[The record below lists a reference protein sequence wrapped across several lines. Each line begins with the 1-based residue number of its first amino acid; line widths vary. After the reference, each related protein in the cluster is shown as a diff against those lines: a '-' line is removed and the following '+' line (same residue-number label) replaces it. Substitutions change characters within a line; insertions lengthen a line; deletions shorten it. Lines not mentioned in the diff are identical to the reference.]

1 MRWRCF
7 IGALGGVI
15 LAFTPFATAQTRVAR
30 VAVLLS
36 RLPAQTPVPTWLAFI
51 EGLRERGWEEG
62 RDLEFQL
69 RAPGGTTEQYQ
80 QLAAE
85 LVALKPDVII
95 AVGSQATQALRQRT
109 NAIPIIMIATG
120 DPLGAGF
127 ITSLAR
133 PGGNITGLTNQ
144 ALS

>member
-1 MRWRCF
+1 
-7 IGALGGVI
+7 
-15 LAFTPFATAQTRVAR
+15 
-30 VAVLLS
+30 
-36 RLPAQTPVPTWLAFI
+36 
-51 EGLRERGWEEG
+51 
-62 RDLEFQL
+62 
-69 RAPGGTTEQYQ
+69 
-80 QLAAE
+80 
-85 LVALKPDVII
+85 VALKPDVII